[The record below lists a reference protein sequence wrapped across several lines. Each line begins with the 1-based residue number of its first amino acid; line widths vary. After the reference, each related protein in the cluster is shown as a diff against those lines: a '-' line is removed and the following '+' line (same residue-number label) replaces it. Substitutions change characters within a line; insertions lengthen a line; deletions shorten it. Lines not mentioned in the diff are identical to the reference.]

1 MPPSDM
7 EAVESRC
14 AHVFNKILKKLSVTV
29 EKKKEGK
36 GGGGC
41 LLIFP
46 NPNVIYLL

>member
-1 MPPSDM
+1 MRTGMPPSDM

-36 GGGGC
+36 EVGRKRE
-41 LLIFP
+41 
-46 NPNVIYLL
+46 

>member
-36 GGGGC
+36 DGGGIRGKGRGGAGGRR
-41 LLIFP
+41 
-46 NPNVIYLL
+46 

>member
-29 EKKKEGK
+29 EKKRGREEG
-36 GGGGC
+36 G
-41 LLIFP
+41 
-46 NPNVIYLL
+46 